1 MKKEEFLSQLK
12 KEIETL
18 SAKDV
23 DDVINYYNELIQDRI
38 ENGENEEDV
47 IVSLGAIDIIANNIL
62 EEKKNTPKVET
73 VKPEIVNE
81 KENTKT
87 NEKKNWSASKIILV
101 ILASPLLLVL
111 LIIILSL
118 LIALL
123 GIIFGLFVASISLI
137 FAGCVGFIGSFV
149 HMAINFPSGL
159 IQLGLSLIIISLCVL
174 LINCVCPF
182 VFKLIKT
189 GFLKIKNSFKKENK

>member
-47 IVSLGAIDIIANNIL
+47 IVSLGSIDIIANNIL
-62 EEKKNTPKVET
+62 EEKKNTTKVE
-73 VKPEIVNE
+73 VVNPEIVKE
-81 KENTKT
+81 KDDNQKES
-87 NEKKNWSASKIILV
+87 KNWSTSKIILI
-101 ILASPLLLVL
+101 ILASPLLLVF
-111 LIIILSL
+111 LIIIFSL
-118 LIALL
+118 LITLL
-123 GIIFGLFVASISLI
+123 GVLFGLLVALISLI
-137 FAGCVGFIGSFV
+137 FTGIVGFIGSFV
-149 HMAINFPSGL
+149 HMTISFPSGL

-174 LINCVCPF
+174 LVNCACPF